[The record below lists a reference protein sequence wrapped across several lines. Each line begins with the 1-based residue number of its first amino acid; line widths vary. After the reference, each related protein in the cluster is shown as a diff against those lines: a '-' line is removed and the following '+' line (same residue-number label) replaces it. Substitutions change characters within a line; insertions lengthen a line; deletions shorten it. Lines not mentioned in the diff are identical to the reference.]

1 MLSAASS
8 LFPSASLLSN
18 GSHLLA
24 HRPVKFSEPIGA
36 SGNGS
41 SQLTLRPAPTSS
53 LAEADYDVDVDSG
66 FLPPQMPLCRLVG
79 EPWNVWEEAWDST
92 SGFRPG
98 IGEDDD
104 QRIRAWRRYIREE
117 MPVIDVKPLQD
128 QGVVELRRAHS
139 LLAFLTHTYVHS
151 EARKVVL
158 QDDYQVIIPRALAI
172 PFCAVS
178 DILDIPP
185 ILTYADTVLYNWK
198 LKNQALGF
206 TVDNVEIP
214 STFTRSVSESH
225 FFKTS
230 LLIET
235 IGPQCLRSMRSSLD
249 EAFIGDEKS
258 VRRIGEHLVALVI
271 NIKCIT
277 SFLNDVRTACD
288 PREFYWEIRP
298 WFNGGKWI
306 MEGVPALPGP
316 WRVTEFGG
324 PSAGQSTLIH
334 SLDVFL
340 GVDHSPRPGEM
351 SKEETFMKRMAA
363 YMPHFH
369 RRFLQH
375 LFSYTGEIRSLVL
388 SSGSKSLL
396 ATRYNS
402 AVAAL
407 EELRNSHSRVALFY
421 IISQSR
427 TEPPIGSAF
436 ISEWEEKMVA
446 EWKKQQL
453 ALSREPGNET
463 VHTGTGGTDLAKFL
477 KRCRERTTEALIQN

>member
-1 MLSAASS
+1 MPTSESSS

-24 HRPVKFSEPIGA
+24 HRPVKFSEPIRA
-36 SGNGS
+36 ADNGT
-41 SQLTLRPAPTSS
+41 SQLNLRPAPTSS
-53 LAEADYDVDVDSG
+53 LAEADYDVDIDSG

-79 EPWNVWEEAWDST
+79 APWNVWEETWDKT

-98 IGEDDD
+98 VGEDDD
-104 QRIRAWRRYIREE
+104 QQIRAWRKYIRED

-128 QGVVELRRAHS
+128 LGVVELRRAHS
-139 LLAFLTHTYVHS
+139 LLAFLTHSYVHS

-158 QDDYQVIIPRALAI
+158 QPDYQVIIPRALAI

-198 LKNQALGF
+198 LKNQSLGF

-230 LLIET
+230 MLIET
-235 IGPQCLRSMRSSLD
+235 IGPLCLRLMRSSLD

-258 VRRIGEHLVALVI
+258 VRRISDNLAALVI
-271 NIKCIT
+271 NINRIT
-277 SFLNDVRTACD
+277 SLLNDVRTACD
-288 PREFYWEIRP
+288 PHEFYWEIRP
-298 WFNGGKWI
+298 WFNGGKWT
-306 MEGVPALPGP
+306 MEGVPASPGP

-369 RRFLQH
+369 RKFLQH
-375 LFSYTGEIRSLVL
+375 LLSYTGEIRNLVL
-388 SSGSKSLL
+388 SSGPKSLL
-396 ATRYNS
+396 ATRYNN
-402 AVAAL
+402 AVVAL
-407 EELRNSHSRVALFY
+407 EALRNSHSRVALLY

-427 TEPPIGSAF
+427 TEPSIGSAF
-436 ISEWEEKMVA
+436 VAEWEEKMLA

-453 ALSREPGNET
+453 SLSRESENET

-477 KRCRERTTEALIQN
+477 KRCRERTAEALI

>member
-1 MLSAASS
+1 MIPSQSSASS

-24 HRPVKFSEPIGA
+24 HRPVKFSEPSLA
-36 SGNGS
+36 ACNGS
-41 SQLTLRPAPTSS
+41 SQSNLRSAPTSS
-53 LAEADYDVDVDSG
+53 LAEADYDVDIDSG
-66 FLPPQMPLCRLVG
+66 FLPPDQPLCRLVG
-79 EPWNVWEEAWDST
+79 APWNIWEETWDST

-104 QRIRAWRRYIREE
+104 QRIRVWRQYVREE

-128 QGVVELRRAHS
+128 QGVRELRRAHS

-151 EARKVVL
+151 EARRLVL
-158 QDDYQVIIPRALAI
+158 QADYQVIIPRALAI
-172 PFCAVS
+172 PFCDVS

-185 ILTYADTVLYNWK
+185 ILTYADTVLYNWR
-198 LKNQALGF
+198 LRVPDIGF
-206 TVDNVEIP
+206 SVDNVEIP

-235 IGPQCLRSMRSSLD
+235 IGPLCLRLMRSSLD

-258 VRRIGEHLVALVI
+258 VRRISEHLAALVM
-271 NIKCIT
+271 NIKRIT
-277 SFLNDVRTACD
+277 SPCD
-288 PREFYWEIRP
+288 PHTFYWEIRP

-306 MEGVPALPGP
+306 MEGVPASPGP
-316 WRVTEFGG
+316 WRVTEYSG

-340 GVDHSPRPGEM
+340 GVDHSPRPGEI
-351 SKEETFMKRMAA
+351 SKEETFMKRMAG

-369 RRFLQH
+369 RQFLHH
-375 LFSYTGEIRSLVL
+375 LFSYTGEIRNLVL
-388 SSGSKSLL
+388 SAGSESLL
-396 ATRYNS
+396 TTRYNE
-402 AVAAL
+402 AVLAL

-436 ISEWEEKMVA
+436 IAEWEEKMVA
-446 EWKKQQL
+446 EWHKQQL
-453 ALSREPGNET
+453 SLSRESGNET

-477 KRCRERTTEALIQN
+477 KRCRERTVEALI